1 MCAYN
6 TLYMLK
12 LKIMARCNLT
22 PGLYAKLCKVNVEIV
37 LKTSGHMVLW
47 KIVQMKKKKNK
58 FLYCNQFEFCIPKT
72 LGLNDV
78 RIKKNPESEKYT
90 KFRKT

>member
-37 LKTSGHMVLW
+37 LKTSGNMVLW
-47 KIVQMKKKKNK
+47 KVIQIKTKVSYIVTILNVVSA
-58 FLYCNQFEFCIPKT
+58 KT

-90 KFRKT
+90 KFKKT